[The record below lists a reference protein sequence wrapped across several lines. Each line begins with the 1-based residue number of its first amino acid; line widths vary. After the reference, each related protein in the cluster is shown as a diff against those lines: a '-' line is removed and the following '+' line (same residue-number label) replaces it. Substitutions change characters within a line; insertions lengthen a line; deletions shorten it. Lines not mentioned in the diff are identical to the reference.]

1 MTVIPARPPAG
12 TVTVAPS
19 GRRTASAGAGRP
31 VASRSSAARFRVS
44 GVEPVLV

>member
-1 MTVIPARPPAG
+1 MIPARPPAG

-31 VASRSSAARFRVS
+31 AASPSSAARFRVS
-44 GVEPVLV
+44 GAGPVLV

>member
-1 MTVIPARPPAG
+1 MTVILARPPAG

-44 GVEPVLV
+44 GVGPVLV